1 MAYLKTL
8 NSKQITLFISL
19 NLALFWAVL
28 VFRAFD
34 MGAVEAGWQRVTSI
48 DTVLMAALPLLAV
61 VGLGLVGSHLKAVLV
76 FWRSRF
82 PLPGCR
88 AFTRLAPDDP
98 RIDLTAIAGAYGE
111 LPREPMDQNRLWY
124 KLFRE
129 HEENERVA
137 DAHRL
142 YLLTRDMTALSTVF
156 LIAFGLAA
164 AIWGCPAK
172 VTWMY
177 LAFLAIQYIT
187 VSTAARNYGNRFA
200 TTVLAE
206 VTAKLAGKE
215 TQHTG
220 SRGTKGKGSPPR
232 KGGDR

>member
-1 MAYLKTL
+1 MAYLKTF
-8 NSKQITLFISL
+8 SRRQITLFISL

-28 VFRAFD
+28 MFRAFD
-34 MGAVEAGWQRVTSI
+34 LGAVEAGWRRVTSL

-61 VGLGLVGSHLKAVLV
+61 VGLGLVGAHVKAVLV
-76 FWRSRF
+76 FWRPRF

-88 AFTRLAPDDP
+88 VFTQLAPADP
-98 RIDLTAIAGAYGE
+98 RIDLTIIAREYGE
-111 LPREPMDQNRLWY
+111 LPEEPMDQNRLWY

-129 HEENERVA
+129 YEENERVA

-142 YLLTRDMTALSTVF
+142 HLLTRDMTALSAVF
-156 LIAFGLAA
+156 LIAFGLVA

-177 LAFLAIQYIT
+177 LVFLAIQYVT
-187 VSTAARNYGNRFA
+187 VATAARNYGNRFA

-206 VTAKLAGKE
+206 ASAKLAGALG
-215 TQHTG
+215 QAPG
-220 SRGTKGKGSPPR
+220 
-232 KGGDR
+232 